1 MNPLKP
7 FFPFYGSKWRSA
19 KLYGPPRHNHV
30 IEPFAGSAG
39 YSTYWNPL
47 NVTLVEKDPVI
58 VGVWHYIQRAT
69 AGEISKLPDLEVGE
83 DVQALTRLPQEA
95 RHLIGFWL
103 NRGSAVPKR
112 RRTAFSA
119 RTDKAQLVW
128 GPRARE
134 RLMAQAGTIQHWRII
149 ESSYE
154 GLQTKEATYFVD
166 PPYIDKGRFYRERY
180 VDYQRL
186 GTWCQSLPGQ
196 IVVCENA
203 GATWLPFSPLAT
215 IKSTKGTSA
224 EVVWERDNNSDPV
237 SSKQGETR

>member
-1 MNPLKP
+1 MSTPLKP

-19 KLYGPPRHNHV
+19 KLYGPPCYQHV

-39 YSTYWNPL
+39 YATYWNPSR
-47 NVTLVEKDPVI
+47 VTLVEKDPVI
-58 VGVWHYIQRAT
+58 VGVWRYLQT
-69 AGEISKLPDLEVGE
+69 AGAEEIAGLPDLEVGE
-83 DVQALTRLPQEA
+83 DVQTLTRLPQEA

-134 RLMAQAGTIQHWRII
+134 RLCAQAGTIGHWKII
-149 ESSYE
+149 NGSYE
-154 GLQTKEATYFVD
+154 NLMPEEATYFVD
-166 PPYIDKGRFYRERY
+166 PPYIDKGRFYRERH

-186 GTWCQSLPGQ
+186 GSWCRSLPGQ
-196 IVVCENA
+196 VMVCENT
-203 GATWLPFSPLAT
+203 GATWLPFTPLAT

-224 EVVWERDNNSDPV
+224 EVVWRRDP
-237 SSKQGETR
+237 